1 MPESLLINR
10 RDLDFQLFEVLQA
23 EALAQRPRHADHS
36 RETFTA
42 ALDTARTI
50 AEEKFAPHNRAS
62 DEHEPTF
69 ENGRVRMIPEV
80 REALDA
86 FCAAGLLA
94 PTKDYEQGGMQLPV
108 VVAQACS
115 ALFKSANGATESAY
129 SSLHRPVSCVAIF
142 KQAWNSPGNHH
153 PPHRSTWNG

>member
-1 MPESLLINR
+1 LPESLLINR

-42 ALDTARTI
+42 ALDTAHTI

-115 ALFKSANGATESAY
+115 ALFKSANGATT
-129 SSLHRPVSCVAIF
+129 R
-142 KQAWNSPGNHH
+142 
-153 PPHRSTWNG
+153 TWA